1 MFYEDYTYY
10 RYIYVIY
17 VFVWMSDPFLELL
30 PRPHFLSFIFHT
42 IPSMLRLYR
51 RPFDPKKGREKLIL
65 RQIYFTLLL

>member
-1 MFYEDYTYY
+1 
-10 RYIYVIY
+10 
-17 VFVWMSDPFLELL
+17 MSDPFLELL